1 MVYNRRS
8 TQHTAAYSVILS
20 VWRGREKQDEQ
31 NREQQ
36 EKTDQYLW
44 REESRV

>member
-1 MVYNRRS
+1 
-8 TQHTAAYSVILS
+8 LF

-36 EKTDQYLW
+36 EKTDQYMWIIW
-44 REESRV
+44 REERESKRAV

>member
-1 MVYNRRS
+1 
-8 TQHTAAYSVILS
+8 LS